1 MKSDK
6 LNIVEIEKGLE
17 DLANRELTPEAYG
30 LELLL
35 LFSSSN
41 TVKRVTSTSTN
52 KSDIDGG
59 LLWREKFHYAPASVG
74 HLDQVLTALKQSK
87 VTTKHKVRLLIV
99 NDGTHVL
106 VYDRKYD
113 ELTQSTVEKIKD
125 EPHVF
130 LPLTGEEG
138 YRKEHENE
146 VDIKATGKLAKLYD
160 ALVDK
165 NPDWLQGENRHDLNH
180 FMTQIIFCLFAE
192 DTGIF
197 PEDIFTRTLKNRAGL
212 NGEEATSL
220 LEDIFN
226 TLDLNTENRISTPGW
241 LNDFPY
247 VNGGLFSG
255 HAKVPTFTSKA
266 FRYLLEASSLD
277 WKHVNPDILGSSIQA
292 IVDPTMRGNLGMH
305 YTSVPNILKTL
316 DPLFLNELRDDLFK
330 SRHNKKQLE
339 GFLTRLSNIVVMDPA
354 CGSGN
359 FLVIAYR
366 ELRKLELQALD
377 ALRDLSQGA
386 SMAFGFNT
394 MVSLSNFYGIEYADF
409 AAETAK
415 LALWIAEYQQNAR
428 FAAAFGHSIPALP
441 LRNSGNIHCG
451 NALRVEWSEFCPI
464 KESSETYL
472 VGNPPYLGSTWM
484 DKEQKDDMALVFS
497 AYTKSF
503 KTLDY
508 VCAWFLKGTQYCAG
522 QNAAFAFVATNS
534 IVQGGHVPTLWPL
547 LFDSGMEIGF
557 AYTSFKW
564 KNNASNNAG
573 VTCVIVGMR
582 NKSEV
587 TKLIFSN
594 DEAIAAKNIN
604 GYLLDANNVEV
615 TKASKPLTGLPLMD
629 YGNKPV
635 DGGHLILSEEERAS
649 LTQDYPNISGLIKP
663 FVGSQ
668 ELIKGTSRYCLWIE
682 DEQLELALSVPEIH
696 DRIERVRTMRLQSS
710 KKQTQEQAQ
719 RSHSFGE
726 ARQYDSKLT
735 IAIPRVSSENREF
748 LPVDVLTQGEI
759 ISDRNFGIYDGPMW
773 ALALI
778 ASKMHHIWIATVCV
792 RLRND
797 FSYSNTLGW
806 NTFPVPELTEEQKD
820 QLNQSARN
828 IILTREGHFPKTIAD
843 LYDPKK
849 MPDDLRQ
856 AHEENDQLIDRLYRN
871 EPFADEND
879 RLTHLFERY
888 VELTQGRQP

>member
-6 LNIVEIEKGLE
+6 LNIVDIEKGLE
-17 DLANRELTPEAYG
+17 DLAQASVSPEQYG
-30 LELLL
+30 LDLLL
-35 LFSSSN
+35 LFSSPN
-41 TVKRVTSTSTN
+41 TVKRVTGTSTN
-52 KSDIDGG
+52 KSDVEGG
-59 LLWREKFHYAPASVG
+59 LLWREKFHYAPSAKDG
-74 HLDQVLTALKQSK
+74 LDETMAALKQSK
-87 VTTKHKVRLLIV
+87 VTAKHKVRLLIV
-99 NDGTHVL
+99 NDGTNVL

-113 ELTQSTVEKIKD
+113 NLTQSTISEIKN
-125 EPHVF
+125 EPHIF

-160 ALVDK
+160 ALVEK
-165 NPDWLQGENRHDLNH
+165 NPDWLEGDKRHALNH

-197 PEDIFTRTLKNRAGL
+197 PEDIFTKTLKNRAGA
-212 NGEEATSL
+212 NGQDATSL
-220 LEDIFN
+220 IQDIFN
-226 TLDLNTENRISTPGW
+226 TLDCSDENRTATPSW
-241 LNDFPY
+241 LRQFPY

-255 HAKVPTFTSKA
+255 QALVPEFTSKA

-316 DPLFLNELRDDLFK
+316 DPLFLNDLRDDFFK

-339 GFLTRLSNIVVMDPA
+339 AFLKRLSNIVVMDPA

-377 ALRDLSQGA
+377 ALRDISQGA
-386 SMAFGFNT
+386 SMAFGFST

-428 FAAAFGHSIPALP
+428 FAAAFGNSIPALP
-441 LRNSGNIHCG
+441 LRNSGNILCK
-451 NALRVEWSEFCPI
+451 NALRVDWSEFCPLND
-464 KESSETYL
+464 SSETYL

-484 DKEQKDDMALVFS
+484 DKEQKADMALVFS
-497 AYTKSF
+497 PHTKSF

-508 VCAWFLKGTQYCAG
+508 VCAWFLKATQYCAG
-522 QNAAFAFVATNS
+522 HNAAFAFVATNS
-534 IVQGGHVPTLWPL
+534 IVQGAHVPSLWPL
-547 LFDSGMEIGF
+547 LFDNGMEVGF

-564 KNNASNNAG
+564 KNNASNNAA
-573 VTCVIVGMR
+573 VICVIVGMR
-582 NKSEV
+582 NTSEMP
-587 TKLIFSN
+587 KLIFTGEN
-594 DEAIAAKNIN
+594 AVVVRNIN
-604 GYLLDANNVEV
+604 GYLLGASNVEV
-615 TKASKPLTGLPLMD
+615 IKSAKPIANLPIME

-635 DGGHLILSEEERAS
+635 DGGNLILSESEQANLIRNNPEAKS
-649 LTQDYPNISGLIKP
+649 LIRR

-668 ELIKGTSRYCLWIE
+668 ELIKGSIRYCLWIQE
-682 DEQLELALSVPEIH
+682 SDLELAESIPFIQH
-696 DRIERVRTMRLQSS
+696 RITKCRNVRLKSRDPGANKLASRPHQFRDT
-710 KKQTQEQAQ
+710 
-719 RSHSFGE
+719 RSAKE
-726 ARQYDSKLT
+726 LT
-735 IAIPRVSSENREF
+735 IAIPSVSSENREY
-748 LPVDVLTQGEI
+748 LPCGILTSNEI
-759 ISDRNFGIYDGPMW
+759 VSNLAFAIYDGPLW
-773 ALALI
+773 SLALI
-778 ASKMHHIWIATVCV
+778 ASKLHFTWIKTVCGKMKT
-792 RLRND
+792 D
-797 FSYSNTLGW
+797 FRYSNTLGW
-806 NTFPVPELTEEQKD
+806 NTFPVPNLTDEQKER
-820 QLNQSARN
+820 LNQSARN
-828 IILTREGHFPKTIAD
+828 IILTRERHFPKTIAD

-849 MPDDLRQ
+849 MPEDLRQ
-856 AHEENDQLIDRLYRN
+856 AHEDNDKLIDSLYRE

-888 VELTQGRQP
+888 VELTQGRHS

>member
-6 LNIVEIEKGLE
+6 LNIVDIEKGLE
-17 DLANRELTPEAYG
+17 DLAQASVSPEQYG
-30 LELLL
+30 LDLLL
-35 LFSSSN
+35 LFSSPN
-41 TVKRVTSTSTN
+41 TVKRVTGTSTN
-52 KSDIDGG
+52 KSDVEGG
-59 LLWREKFHYAPASVG
+59 LLWREKFHYAPSAKDG
-74 HLDQVLTALKQSK
+74 LDETMAALKQSK
-87 VTTKHKVRLLIV
+87 VTAKHKVRLLIV
-99 NDGTHVL
+99 NDGMNVL

-113 ELTQSTVEKIKD
+113 NLTQSTISEIKN
-125 EPHVF
+125 EPHIF

-160 ALVDK
+160 ALVEK
-165 NPDWLQGENRHDLNH
+165 NPDWLEGDKRHALNH

-197 PEDIFTRTLKNRAGL
+197 PEDIFTKTLKNRAGA
-212 NGEEATSL
+212 NGQDATSL
-220 LEDIFN
+220 IQDIFN
-226 TLDLNTENRISTPGW
+226 TLDCSDENRTATPSW
-241 LNDFPY
+241 LRQFPY

-255 HAKVPTFTSKA
+255 QALVPEFTSKA

-316 DPLFLNELRDDLFK
+316 DPLFLNDLRDDFFK

-339 GFLTRLSNIVVMDPA
+339 AFLKRLSNIVVMDPA

-377 ALRDLSQGA
+377 ALRDISQGA
-386 SMAFGFNT
+386 SMAFGFST

-428 FAAAFGHSIPALP
+428 FAAAFGNSIPALP
-441 LRNSGNIHCG
+441 LRNSGNILCK
-451 NALRVEWSEFCPI
+451 NALRVDWSEFCPLND
-464 KESSETYL
+464 SSETYL
-472 VGNPPYLGSTWM
+472 VGNPPYLGSSRM
-484 DKEQKDDMALVFS
+484 DKEQKADMSLVF
-497 AYTKSF
+497 AARTNSF

-508 VCAWFLKGTQYCAG
+508 VCAWFFKATQYCVG
-522 QNAAFAFVATNS
+522 KNAAFAFVATNS

-547 LFDSGMEIGF
+547 LFGTGMEIGF

-582 NKSEV
+582 NESV
-587 TKLIFSN
+587 ATKFIYTN
-594 DEAIAAKNIN
+594 DEAIPANNVN
-604 GYLLDANNVEV
+604 GYLLDAPTIEI
-615 TKASKPLTGLPLMD
+615 TKQGEPAPHLPKMD
-629 YGNKPV
+629 RGSSPI
-635 DGGHLILSEEERAS
+635 DGGNLLLSASEKKAVIEQDPNLER
-649 LTQDYPNISGLIKP
+649 LIKRY
-663 FVGSQ
+663 VGSE
-668 ELIKGTSRYCLWIE
+668 ELIKGTVRYCLWIA
-682 DEQLELALSVPEIH
+682 DGDLDLALSNDWIRN
-696 DRIERVRTMRLQSS
+696 RIEQVKTMRLQST
-710 KKQTQEQAQ
+710 KKATQDQAQ
-719 RSHSFGE
+719 SPHRFGE
-726 ARQYDSKLT
+726 IRQYHSALT
-735 IAIPRVSSENREF
+735 IAIPRVSSENREY

-778 ASKMHHIWIATVCV
+778 ASKMHHVWIATVCV
-792 RLRND
+792 RLEER
-797 FSYSNTLGW
+797 FSYSNTIGW
-806 NTFPVPELTEEQKD
+806 NTFPAPDLTDEQKER
-820 QLNQSARN
+820 LNQSARN

-843 LYDPKK
+843 LYDPQK
-849 MPDDLRQ
+849 MPEDLRQ
-856 AHEENDQLIDRLYRN
+856 AHEDNDKLIDSLYRE

-888 VELTQGRQP
+888 VELTQG

>member
-17 DLANRELTPEAYG
+17 ELAQASVSPEQYG
-30 LELLL
+30 LDLLL
-35 LFSSSN
+35 LFSSPN
-41 TVKRVTSTSTN
+41 TVKRVTGTSTN
-52 KSDIDGG
+52 KSDVEGG
-59 LLWREKFHYAPASVG
+59 LLWREKFHFAPSANDG
-74 HLDQVLTALKQSK
+74 LDETMTALKQSK
-87 VTTKHKVRLLIV
+87 VTAKHKVRLLIV
-99 NDGTHVL
+99 NDGSNVL

-113 ELTQSTVEKIKD
+113 NLTQSTISEIKN
-125 EPHVF
+125 EPHIF

-160 ALVDK
+160 ALIEK
-165 NPDWLQGENRHDLNH
+165 NPDWLEGDKRHAINH

-197 PEDIFTRTLKNRAGL
+197 PEDIFTKTLKNRAGA
-212 NGEEATSL
+212 NGQDGTSL
-220 LEDIFN
+220 IQDIFN
-226 TLDLNTENRISTPGW
+226 TLDCSDENRTATPSW
-241 LNDFPY
+241 LREFPY
-247 VNGGLFSG
+247 VNGGLFAG
-255 HAKVPTFTSKA
+255 EAQIPEFTSKA

-316 DPLFLNELRDDLFK
+316 DPLFLNDLRDDFFK

-339 GFLTRLSNIVVMDPA
+339 AFLKRLSNIVVMDPA

-377 ALRDLSQGA
+377 ALRDISQGA

-428 FAAAFGHSIPALP
+428 FAAAFGNSIPALP
-441 LRNSGNIHCG
+441 LRNSGNIICE
-451 NALRVEWSEFCPI
+451 NALRVNWSEFC
-464 KESSETYL
+464 SLNDNNETYL
-472 VGNPPYLGSTWM
+472 VGNPPYLGSSRM
-484 DKEQKDDMALVFS
+484 DKEQKADMSLVFLTHTNS
-497 AYTKSF
+497 Y

-508 VCAWFLKGTQYCAG
+508 VCAWFLKATEYCKG
-522 QNAAFAFVATNS
+522 KNAAFAFVATNS

-547 LFDSGMEIGF
+547 LFGTGMEIGF
-557 AYTSFKW
+557 AYTSFEW

-582 NKSEV
+582 NESEM
-587 TKLIFSN
+587 TKLIYTN
-594 DEAIAAKNIN
+594 DQATPANDIN
-604 GYLLDANNVEV
+604 GYLLDAPTIEI
-615 TKASKPLTGLPLMD
+615 TKQGEPSPHLPKMD
-629 YGNKPV
+629 RGSSPI
-635 DGGHLILSEEERAS
+635 DGGNLLLSASERKEVIEN
-649 LTQDYPNISGLIKP
+649 DPNLERLIKRY
-663 FVGSQ
+663 VGSE
-668 ELIKGTSRYCLWIE
+668 ELIKGTVRYCLWIE
-682 DEQLELALSVPEIH
+682 DGDLDLALSNDWIRN
-696 DRIERVRTMRLQSS
+696 RIEQVKIMRFQST
-710 KKQTQEQAQ
+710 KKATQDQA
-719 RSHSFGE
+719 RSPHRFGE
-726 ARQYDSKLT
+726 IRQYHSALT
-735 IAIPRVSSENREF
+735 IAIPRVSSENREY

-778 ASKMHHIWIATVCV
+778 ASKMHHAWIATVCV

-806 NTFPVPELTEEQKD
+806 NTFPVPDLTDEQKER
-820 QLNQSARN
+820 LNQSARN
-828 IILTREGHFPKTIAD
+828 IILTREGHFPRTIAD

-849 MPDDLRQ
+849 MPEDLRQ
-856 AHEENDQLIDRLYRN
+856 AHEDNDKLIDSFYMK
-871 EPFADEND
+871 EPFVDVND

-888 VELTQGRQP
+888 VELTQG

>member
-6 LNIVEIEKGLE
+6 LNIVDIEKGLE
-17 DLANRELTPEAYG
+17 DLAQASVSPEQYG
-30 LELLL
+30 LDLLL
-35 LFSSSN
+35 LFSSPN
-41 TVKRVTSTSTN
+41 TVKRVTGTSTN
-52 KSDIDGG
+52 KSDVEGG
-59 LLWREKFHYAPASVG
+59 LLWREKFHYAPSAKDV
-74 HLDQVLTALKQSK
+74 LDETMTALKQSK
-87 VTTKHKVRLLIV
+87 VTAKHKVRLLIV
-99 NDGTHVL
+99 NDGTNVL

-113 ELTQSTVEKIKD
+113 NLTQSTISEIKN
-125 EPHVF
+125 EPHIF

-160 ALVDK
+160 ALVEK
-165 NPDWLQGENRHDLNH
+165 NPDWLEGDKRHALNH

-197 PEDIFTRTLKNRAGL
+197 PEDIFTKTLKNRAGA
-212 NGEEATSL
+212 NGQDATSL
-220 LEDIFN
+220 IQDIFN
-226 TLDLNTENRISTPGW
+226 TLDCSDENRTATPSW
-241 LNDFPY
+241 LRQFPY

-255 HAKVPTFTSKA
+255 QALVPEFTSKA

-316 DPLFLNELRDDLFK
+316 DPLFLNDLRDDFFK

-339 GFLTRLSNIVVMDPA
+339 AFLKRLSNIVVMDPA

-377 ALRDLSQGA
+377 ALRDISQGA

-428 FAAAFGHSIPALP
+428 FAAAFGNSIPALP
-441 LRNSGNIHCG
+441 LRNSGNILCE
-451 NALRVEWSEFCPI
+451 NALRVDWSEFCPLND
-464 KESSETYL
+464 SSETYL

-484 DKEQKDDMALVFS
+484 DKEQKADMALVFS
-497 AYTKSF
+497 PHTKSF

-508 VCAWFLKGTQYCAG
+508 VCAWFLKATQYCAG
-522 QNAAFAFVATNS
+522 HNAAFAFVATNS
-534 IVQGGHVPTLWPL
+534 IVQGAHVPTLWPL
-547 LFDSGMEIGF
+547 LFNSGMEIGF
-557 AYTSFKW
+557 AYTSFTW

-582 NKSEV
+582 NKSDAI
-587 TKLIFSN
+587 KLIFTN
-594 DEAIAAKNIN
+594 DEAITATNIN
-604 GYLLDANNVEV
+604 GYLLDAANIEIA
-615 TKASKPLTGLPLMD
+615 KASKPITCLPLMD

-635 DGGHLILSEEERAS
+635 DGGNLILSVDERGKLEA
-649 LTQDYPNISGLIKP
+649 DYPEANKLLKK

-668 ELIKGTSRYCLWIE
+668 ELIKGSVRYCLWIN
-682 DEQLELALSVPEIH
+682 DDDLSLALKNEWITK
-696 DRIERVRTMRLQSS
+696 RIEKVREMRLQSS
-710 KKQTQEQAQ
+710 KQQTREQASRAHQ
-719 RSHSFGE
+719 FGE
-726 ARQYDSKLT
+726 ARQYQSALT
-735 IAIPRVSSENREF
+735 IAIPRVSSENREY

-778 ASKMHHIWIATVCV
+778 ASKMHHAWIATVCV

-806 NTFPVPELTEEQKD
+806 NTFPVPDLTDEQKEC
-820 QLNQSARN
+820 LTQSARN

-849 MPDDLRQ
+849 MPEDLRQ
-856 AHEENDQLIDRLYRN
+856 AHEDNDNLIDSLYRE

-888 VELTQGRQP
+888 VELTQGRQS

>member
-17 DLANRELTPEAYG
+17 DLAQASVSPEQYG
-30 LELLL
+30 LDLLL
-35 LFSSSN
+35 LFSSPN
-41 TVKRVTSTSTN
+41 TVKRVTGTSTN
-52 KSDIDGG
+52 KSDVEGG
-59 LLWREKFHYAPASVG
+59 LLWREKFHYAPSAKDG
-74 HLDQVLTALKQSK
+74 LDETMTALKQSK
-87 VTTKHKVRLLIV
+87 VTAKHKVRLLIV
-99 NDGTHVL
+99 NDGTNVL

-113 ELTQSTVEKIKD
+113 NLTQSTISEIKN
-125 EPHVF
+125 EPHIF

-160 ALVDK
+160 ALVEK
-165 NPDWLQGENRHDLNH
+165 NPDWLEGDKRHALNH

-197 PEDIFTRTLKNRAGL
+197 PEDIFTKTLKNRAGA
-212 NGEEATSL
+212 NGQDATSL
-220 LEDIFN
+220 IQDIFN
-226 TLDLNTENRISTPGW
+226 TLDCSDESRTATPSW
-241 LNDFPY
+241 LREFPY
-247 VNGGLFSG
+247 VNGGLFPG
-255 HAKVPTFTSKA
+255 PVLVPEFTSKA

-316 DPLFLNELRDDLFK
+316 DPLFLNELRDDFFK

-339 GFLTRLSNIVVMDPA
+339 AFLKRLSNIVVMDPA

-377 ALRDLSQGA
+377 ALRDISQGA
-386 SMAFGFNT
+386 SMAFGFST

-428 FAAAFGHSIPALP
+428 FAAAFGNSIPALP
-441 LRNSGNIHCG
+441 LRNSGHILCE
-451 NALRVEWSEFCPI
+451 NALRVDWSEFCPLND
-464 KESSETYL
+464 SSETYL

-484 DKEQKDDMALVFS
+484 DKEQKADMALVFS
-497 AYTKSF
+497 PHTKSF

-508 VCAWFLKGTQYCAG
+508 VCAWFLKATQYCAG
-522 QNAAFAFVATNS
+522 HNGAFAFVATNS
-534 IVQGGHVPTLWPL
+534 IVQGGHVPALWPI
-547 LFDSGMEIGF
+547 LFKSGMEISF
-557 AYTSFKW
+557 AHTSFKW

-582 NKSEV
+582 NKSET
-587 TKLIFSN
+587 TKFIFTN
-594 DEAIAAKNIN
+594 DEAVTATNIN
-604 GYLLDANNVEV
+604 GYLLDSSNVEV
-615 TKASKPLTGLPLMD
+615 NKRAVPINDLPKME

-635 DGGHLILSEEERAS
+635 DGGCLILSESEKAK
-649 LTQDYPNISGLIKP
+649 LIGKTP
-663 FVGSQ
+663 EAEPLIRKFVGSQ
-668 ELIKGTSRYCLWIE
+668 ELIKGSIRHCLWIH
-682 DEQLELALSVPEIH
+682 DSQLEFARRIPEIAERI
-696 DRIERVRTMRLQSS
+696 DRCRNIRLESRDSGANKLAERAHQFRDINSA
-710 KKQTQEQAQ
+710 KE
-719 RSHSFGE
+719 
-726 ARQYDSKLT
+726 LT
-735 IAIPRVSSENREF
+735 IAIPRVSSENREY
-748 LPVDVLTQGEI
+748 LPVDVLTQDEI

-778 ASKMHHIWIATVCV
+778 ASKMHHAWIATVCV

-806 NTFPVPELTEEQKD
+806 NTFPVPDLTDEQKEC
-820 QLNQSARN
+820 LTQSARN

-849 MPDDLRQ
+849 MPEDLRQ
-856 AHEENDQLIDRLYRN
+856 AHEDNDNLIDSLYRE

-888 VELTQGRQP
+888 VELTQGRQS